1 MEVWKSLDGIFDCG
15 EYYKVSNLGNVV
27 SIDREIRN
35 RLIKGQDI
43 KLSNDRYGYAKV
55 KFRNQGKF
63 KNHSVHVLVATV
75 FIDNPENKPQ
85 VNHID
90 GNKLNNNVDN
100 LEWVT
105 AQENSIHAS
114 NTGLNDNAYA
124 ATSKP
129 VNQLHKQTGELINEF
144 SSIGEAAKCTG
155 IAWQNI
161 ASVCKGNRK
170 SAGGFAWRYA

>member
-1 MEVWKSLDGIFDCG
+1 MEK
-15 EYYKVSNLGNVV
+15 
-27 SIDREIRN
+27 
-35 RLIKGQDI
+35 LIKNFPHYKITDKGEIFSLYQPKSSYVDSRSTWTKVQPYI
-43 KLSNDRYGYAKV
+43 SKTNGGYV
-55 KFRNQGKF
+55 MV
-63 KNHSVHVLVATV
+63 SLVHKGVTKQKRVHRLMCEA
-75 FIDNPENKPQ
+75 FIPNPENKPY
-85 VNHID
+85 VNHKD
-90 GNKLNNNVDN
+90 GDKTNYQLDN

-114 NTGLNDNAYA
+114 DTGLNDNAYA

-144 SSIGEAAKCTG
+144 SSIGEAAKCIG

-170 SAGGFAWRYA
+170 SAGGFAWGYA

>member
-55 KFRNQGKF
+55 KFKNQGKF

-105 AQENSIHAS
+105 GSENQRHAFD
-114 NTGLNDNAYA
+114 TGLNFKGEKHHN
-124 ATSKP
+124 SK
-129 VNQLHKQTGELINEF
+129 LTDKERLEIIEL
-144 SSIGEAAKCTG
+144 
-155 IAWQNI
+155 
-161 ASVCKGNRK
+161 RK
-170 SAGGFAWRYA
+170 SGYTYTKIAEMYNVVFSTIAVICRSTNK

>member
-1 MEVWKSLDGIFDCG
+1 MEDNVKGFPGYHVTRDG
-15 EYYKVSNLGNVV
+15 ELYKNGKKQKLFYHHRYLRR
-27 SIDREIRN
+27 IIRN
-35 RLIKGQDI
+35 GSIIKNI
-43 KLSNDRYGYAKV
+43 KIHR
-55 KFRNQGKF
+55 
-63 KNHSVHVLVATV
+63 LVAEAY
-75 FIDNPENKPQ
+75 IPNPENKPY
-85 VNHID
+85 VNHKD
-90 GNKLNNNVDN
+90 GDKTNYQLDN

-155 IAWQNI
+155 ITWQNI
-161 ASVCKGNRK
+161 ASVCKGKRK
-170 SAGGFAWRYA
+170 SAGGFVWRYA